1 MLRRS
6 EIFSNK
12 NFTCRRIDDTS
23 ILADLRYKNKN
34 CNKARHYPRI
44 AQFRNIEVIDL
55 PEVSNTVKLKNFGQS
70 TGDG

>member
-6 EIFSNK
+6 EIF
-12 NFTCRRIDDTS
+12 TCRRIV
-23 ILADLRYKNKN
+23 LRYKNEN
-34 CNKARHYPRI
+34 YNKTRHYSRI
-44 AQFRNIEVIDL
+44 AQFRKIEVIDL